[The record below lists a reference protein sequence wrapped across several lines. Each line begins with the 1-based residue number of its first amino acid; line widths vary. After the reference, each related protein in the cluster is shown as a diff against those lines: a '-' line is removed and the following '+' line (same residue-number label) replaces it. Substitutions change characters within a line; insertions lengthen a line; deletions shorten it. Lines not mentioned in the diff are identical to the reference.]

1 MSDLPP
7 GSPAGPVPS
16 DPDRPGAAPVGGRVG
31 APPDVPSWD
40 AVARVW
46 AGEPARAPNDGAADV
61 ARDVAA
67 RRWLAEHPHEAARLA
82 ALGGVVAASLGA
94 GAAADAPPVDVE
106 AALARVTQRRRGDA
120 APSTRRPSAPRAPA
134 WAARPARRRALVAV
148 AAALGVVGIGVGR
161 RRTAPAGGEPGTVAL
176 TAASQ
181 RHQTAVGRRDSV
193 RLPDGTRVLLAPGT
207 TVEVVAG
214 YGAATR
220 TVALTGEAYFDVV
233 HDDARPFRVVAGP
246 AVVHDIGTRFAVRHD
261 AADRI
266 AVTVTEGAVRVAAV
280 DATAPPVAVP
290 VQPARPRPAPGA
302 PTAAPSF
309 NPADSGLVLRAG
321 ERGLVTRDPRLG
333 VTVARLPGAAAR
345 AADDTAWTSGRLV
358 FRDAPISE
366 VSASLRRWYGV
377 ELRTTDRATAS
388 RHLTATFRGEPLPE
402 VLRVVGLALGARLDR
417 RGDTV
422 LVHPAR

>member
-1 MSDLPP
+1 
-7 GSPAGPVPS
+7 VPS
-16 DPDRPGAAPVGGRVG
+16 DPDRPGATPGR
-31 APPDVPSWD
+31 APPDAPSWD
-40 AVARVW
+40 ALARVW
-46 AGEPARAPNDGAADV
+46 AGEPPHAPNGDAADV
-61 ARDVAA
+61 AHDAAA
-67 RRWLAEHPHEAARLA
+67 RRWLAEHPPEAARLA
-82 ALGGVVAASLGA
+82 ALDRVVAGALGA
-94 GAAADAPPVDVE
+94 APDAPPVDVE
-106 AALARVTQRRRGDA
+106 AALARVTRRRRGDA
-120 APSTRRPSAPRAPA
+120 APPARRPSAPRAPA
-134 WAARPARRRALVAV
+134 WAARPARRRGLVAIAV
-148 AAALGVVGIGVGR
+148 ALGVVGIGVAR
-161 RRTAPAGGEPGTVAL
+161 RRAATPAGGDSGTVAV
-176 TAASQ
+176 TPAPQ

-214 YGAATR
+214 YGGTAR

-246 AVVHDIGTRFAVRHD
+246 AVVHDIGTRFAVRHA

-266 AVTVTEGAVRVAAV
+266 AVTVTEGAVRVAVV
-280 DATAPPVAVP
+280 DSTALPAATTA
-290 VQPARPRPAPGA
+290 QPARPAPGA
-302 PTAAPSF
+302 PAAARSLVPR
-309 NPADSGLVLRAG
+309 DSGLVLRAG
-321 ERGLVTRDPRLG
+321 ERGLVARDSRGG

-377 ELRTTDRATAS
+377 ELRAADPATAS
-388 RHLTATFRGEPLPE
+388 RHLTATFRGEPLAE

-422 LVHPAR
+422 LVRPAR